1 MSFFQRMRQALARF
15 MMGRHGADNLGMFTL
30 LTGLVCSLLGSF
42 TRVGILS
49 VIGLALYIIT
59 LFRMFS
65 RNHEKRVAENRKYI
79 ELTSGWK
86 TKFRQFTRRM
96 KNRRD
101 YRYFKCPNCKVLLR
115 MKRGSGEK
123 DITCVRCGH
132 QFRQKS

>member
-1 MSFFQRMRQALARF
+1 MRQALARF